1 MNYPTGALKD
11 KRKPDE
17 LVRFYVP
24 KVAVAPRQIDWVK
37 YAPMAFN
44 QDSRQ
49 KCVGAAFAE
58 LMAYDAAGAGE
69 IPAGL
74 PLYFSTWWIYN
85 WARFM
90 RGWLNE
96 DCGSYPED
104 AATAICEHGLMP
116 YTLWP
121 CKRDEFGTIAMD
133 TTDPNTK
140 AGAIQLPNTNKARI
154 DNGVEGLT
162 LALAE
167 GPVSIAVPW
176 FDKWGSSYKSGVL
189 PPIADQEMSGRHCI
203 VFDGH
208 DMDKGMFYGPNSW
221 GEWGIK
227 ESALGERQS
236 RCGVAMPFEYIELFK
251 SKFGGYDAWD
261 IDHDKVPPL
270 PDMNFTLITHTAE
283 GTDKVVCPARIS
295 LEINAGKKSGYEFSR
310 WKPSNNIHNPYS
322 ADTFITM
329 LDDAEVSA
337 YFKANKAKRCDLFA
351 WAKLLNKAQGI

>member
-1 MNYPTGALKD
+1 MQYPTGALKD
-11 KRKPDE
+11 KRKPDA

-37 YAPMAFN
+37 YAPMAFD

-85 WARFM
+85 WARWM

-133 TTDPNTK
+133 TADPQTK
-140 AGAIQLPNTNKARI
+140 GGAIMFPNTNKARI

-189 PPIADQEMSGRHCI
+189 PPIADQEASGRHCI

-221 GEWGIK
+221 GKWGIQ
-227 ESALGERQS
+227 ESALGERAS
-236 RCGVAMPFEYIELFK
+236 RCGFAMPFEYIELFK

-270 PDMNFTLITHTAE
+270 PEMKFKLIAHYAGGE
-283 GTDKVVCPARIS
+283 IDLSVPAGNQAS
-295 LEINAGKKSGYEFSR
+295 LYAGKKSGYEFSR
-310 WKPSNNIHNPYS
+310 WRPGNNINNPYS

-337 YFKANKAKRCDLFA
+337 FFKANKAKRCDLFA

>member
-1 MNYPTGALKD
+1 MEHPTGALKD

-17 LVRFYVP
+17 LVRFFSP
-24 KVAVAPRQIDWVK
+24 KVSEAPRQIDWVK

-44 QDSRQ
+44 QDGRS

-58 LMAYDAAGAGE
+58 LMAYDSAIAGE

-74 PLYFSTWWIYN
+74 PLYWSTWWIYN
-85 WARFM
+85 WARWI

-104 AATAICEHGLMP
+104 AATAICEHGVMP
-116 YTLWP
+116 YALWP

-140 AGAIQLPNTNKARI
+140 GGAIKLPNTNKARI
-154 DNGVEGLT
+154 DNGVQGLM

-167 GPVSIAVPW
+167 GPVSIAIPW
-176 FDKWGSSYKSGVL
+176 FSSLWGRYASGVL
-189 PPIADQEMSGRHCI
+189 APIANAEMDARHNVLFDGFDQERGL
-203 VFDGH
+203 F
-208 DMDKGMFYGPNSW
+208 FGPNTH

-236 RCGVAMPFEYIELFK
+236 RCGFAMPMEYIELFK
-251 SKFGGYDAWD
+251 TKFDGYDAWD
-261 IDHDKVPPL
+261 LDHGKAPPL
-270 PDMNFTLITHTAE
+270 PEMRFNLITHSAE
-283 GTDKVVCPARIS
+283 GKRDDICGAGSKVS
-295 LEINAGKKSGYEFSR
+295 LHAGKKSGYEFSR
-310 WKPSNNIHNPYS
+310 WRPSNNLDNQFS
-322 ADTFITM
+322 ADTFIRM

-337 YFKANKAKRCDLFA
+337 DFIKTKAKRCDLFEIA
-351 WAKLLNKAQGI
+351 RKIMQEEN